1 MVFKWQCSR
10 SSYVSDN
17 DLFGAGWYL
26 WLYQICQT
34 ASAGLGLSVLTRKT
48 SKVISMTSQNKG
60 VLAPKNASR
69 FFYLDFASDWLG
81 GWLEISEQ
89 RQKEEKEKNRNIFT

>member
-17 DLFGAGWYL
+17 DLFGAGWYF
-26 WLYQICQT
+26 WLLPQ
-34 ASAGLGLSVLTRKT
+34 ALGLSVLTRKT

>member
-1 MVFKWQCSR
+1 
-10 SSYVSDN
+10 
-17 DLFGAGWYL
+17 
-26 WLYQICQT
+26 
-34 ASAGLGLSVLTRKT
+34 
-48 SKVISMTSQNKG
+48 MTSQNKG

-89 RQKEEKEKNRNIFT
+89 RQKEEKEKKIETSSHNKFLILRISFKAKKKVTRLKFWNFQKVREKSLPDETFINR

>member
-1 MVFKWQCSR
+1 
-10 SSYVSDN
+10 
-17 DLFGAGWYL
+17 
-26 WLYQICQT
+26 
-34 ASAGLGLSVLTRKT
+34 
-48 SKVISMTSQNKG
+48 MTSQNKG

-69 FFYLDFASDWLG
+69 FFYLDFASDLLG